1 MAKMLRRLAV
11 FTIAVIAASISSP
24 LLLAAQTAPPPQP
37 GQAADATDADKWKT
51 EKWNTPTP
59 PESYWEKIKSGPAPK
74 RDLSGIWDAG
84 FLEGGIQPNGAYE
97 YPDDPEHIGHDVPY
111 TALGKEARMKNKP
124 GLGVSGQ
131 FPLAE
136 VNDPMDYCDPLGM
149 PRSDLAE
156 LRVIEILQNTNQ
168 LVILNQHND
177 AWRIIWTDGRDLPQD
192 PAPRWNGYAVG
203 KWVDDYTFVAD
214 YIGMDPRT
222 WLDNVGRPHSDALR
236 MEERWHRVNSDTLEL
251 TVTINDPKFY
261 TQPWKG
267 LDKFV
272 IHRLPGGFDISEAIC
287 SATEMSEYNR
297 LIGKPTAPSTADSK
311 NK

>member
-149 PRSDLAE
+149 PRSDLSE

-168 LVILNQHND
+168 IVILNQHND

-203 KWVDDYTFVAD
+203 KWVDDYTFVAN

-272 IHRLPGGFDISEAIC
+272 IHRLPDGFDISEAIC
-287 SATEMSEYNR
+287 SATEMSEYIR
-297 LIGKPTAPSTADSK
+297 LIGKPAAPSAADSA

>member
-11 FTIAVIAASISSP
+11 FTIAVIAVSISSP
-24 LLLAAQTAPPPQP
+24 IVLAAQTAPPPQP
-37 GQAADATDADKWKT
+37 GQADETDADKWKT
-51 EKWNTPTP
+51 EKWNTPAP
-59 PESYWEKIKSGPAPK
+59 PASYWEKIKSGPAPK

-97 YPDDPEHIGHDVPY
+97 YPDDPEHLGHDVPY

-149 PRSDLAE
+149 PRNDLSE
-156 LRVIEILQNTNQ
+156 LRVIEILQNRNQ
-168 LVILNQHND
+168 VTILNQHND
-177 AWRIIWTDGRDLPQD
+177 TWRIIWTDGRDLPQD

-203 KWVDDYTFVAD
+203 KWVDDYTFVAN
-214 YIGMDPRT
+214 YLGMDPRT

-236 MEERWHRVNSDTLEL
+236 VEERWRRVNSDTLEL

-267 LDKFV
+267 LDKFI
-272 IHRLPGGFDISEAIC
+272 IHRLPDGYDISEAIC
-287 SATEMSEYNR
+287 SATEMTEYNR

>member
-24 LLLAAQTAPPPQP
+24 LLLAAQTAPSPQP

-97 YPDDPEHIGHDVPY
+97 YPDDPEHLGHDVPY

-203 KWVDDYTFVAD
+203 KWVDDYTFVAN

-272 IHRLPGGFDISEAIC
+272 IHRLPDGFDISEAIC